1 LGREKSNLRVEQ
13 PMKNRILPLIMLAV
27 LLPVG
32 VWACTSALVSIERGN
47 DGRWLLWKHR
57 DSGFADN
64 YVMNFAAT
72 DSTLAYVALFNAP
85 DTLAREAWIGYNS
98 AGFAVM
104 NTATYNLTAPAKDWQ
119 DREGLLMTEALHT
132 CRTLADFYALLMRAD
147 GTARGEDGSA
157 CNTDGSAFSNSGKAR
172 GVEANFGAFD
182 AEGNGAYFEVDNLQ
196 VTVFPMDSISAMALA
211 EVVSEDE
218 VVMPQD
224 GSVSGLLTRTNYSLS
239 GSECNR
245 LGVSR
250 HCSEQHLLDSIMQ
263 TDRPWAPAGKLAAE
277 DLLETLSR
285 SFYLPAEGIDLLD
298 GTALRRRDTG
308 DVISRRSSSA
318 SVVIEGPRPKLAA
331 GLSGEKATANL
342 SGSGAAGMQSTAD
355 DMRMWVAIGFPA
367 LSEVREA
374 RPDSVSPDL
383 LPTAPSHHS
392 PLCDRVN
399 RLRSRA
405 FLPAQ
410 PNGSATKAS
419 SSASKTKPAKTKPQ
433 YDFNLPYLR
442 EQIPQLRAA
451 SLRLY
456 RR

>member
-1 LGREKSNLRVEQ
+1 
-13 PMKNRILPLIMLAV
+13 
-27 LLPVG
+27 
-32 VWACTSALVSIERGN
+32 
-47 DGRWLLWKHR
+47 
-57 DSGFADN
+57 
-64 YVMNFAAT
+64 
-72 DSTLAYVALFNAP
+72 
-85 DTLAREAWIGYNS
+85 
-98 AGFAVM
+98 M

-119 DREGLLMTEALHT
+119 DREGLLMTEALRT
-132 CRTLADFYALLMRAD
+132 CRTLADYYALLMRAD
-147 GTARGEDGSA
+147 GQD
-157 CNTDGSAFSNSGKAR
+157 R

-182 AEGNGAYFEVDNLQ
+182 SEGNGAYFEVDNLQ
-196 VTVFPMDSISAMALA
+196 VTVFPMDSVSAMALA
-211 EVVSEDE
+211 EVVPEE
-218 VVMPQD
+218 KVVMPQVD
-224 GSVSGLLTRTNYSLS
+224 SISGLLTRTNYSLS

-263 TDRPWAPAGKLAAE
+263 TDRPWASVGKLAAE

-342 SGSGAAGMQSTAD
+342 SGIGAAGMQSTAA

-405 FLPAQ
+405 FLPAH
-410 PNGSATKAS
+410 PNSSAAKGKPTKGS
-419 SSASKTKPAKTKPQ
+419 SSASKTKPAKGKLQ

-442 EQIPQLRAA
+442 EQIPQRRAA

>member
-1 LGREKSNLRVEQ
+1 
-13 PMKNRILPLIMLAV
+13 MLAV

-119 DREGLLMTEALHT
+119 DREGLLMTEALRT
-132 CRTLADFYALLMRAD
+132 CRTLSDFYALLMRAD
-147 GTARGEDGSA
+147 GQD
-157 CNTDGSAFSNSGKAR
+157 R

-211 EVVSEDE
+211 EVVTEE
-218 VVMPQD
+218 KVVMPQA

-318 SVVIEGPRPKLAA
+318 SVVIEGPRPKLVA
-331 GLSGEKATANL
+331 GLPGDGETERGAT
-342 SGSGAAGMQSTAD
+342 GMQSPAD

-374 RPDSVSPDL
+374 CPDSVSPDL

-410 PNGSATKAS
+410 PAKGKGKPTKGSSSATK
-419 SSASKTKPAKTKPQ
+419 PKPQ

-442 EQIPQLRAA
+442 EQIPQRRAA

>member
-1 LGREKSNLRVEQ
+1 
-13 PMKNRILPLIMLAV
+13 MLAV

-57 DSGFADN
+57 DSGFVDN

-119 DREGLLMTEALHT
+119 DREGLLMTVALRT
-132 CRTLADFYALLMRAD
+132 CRTLSDFYALLMRAD
-147 GTARGEDGSA
+147 GQD
-157 CNTDGSAFSNSGKAR
+157 R

-196 VTVFPMDSISAMALA
+196 VTVFSMDSVTGI
-211 EVVSEDE
+211 
-218 VVMPQD
+218 
-224 GSVSGLLTRTNYSLS
+224 LTRTNYSLS

-263 TDRPWAPAGKLAAE
+263 TDRPWAPVGKLAAE

-285 SFYLPAEGIDLLD
+285 SFYLPAEGIDLLE

-318 SVVIEGPRPKLAA
+318 SVVIEGPRPKLVA
-331 GLSGEKATANL
+331 GLPCDEETEDSSGEKATENS
-342 SGSGAAGMQSTAD
+342 SGSGAAGMQSPAD

-410 PNGSATKAS
+410 PAKGKGKPTKGSSSATK
-419 SSASKTKPAKTKPQ
+419 PKPQ

-442 EQIPQLRAA
+442 EQIPQRRAA

>member
-1 LGREKSNLRVEQ
+1 
-13 PMKNRILPLIMLAV
+13 
-27 LLPVG
+27 
-32 VWACTSALVSIERGN
+32 
-47 DGRWLLWKHR
+47 LLWKHR

-119 DREGLLMTEALHT
+119 DREGLLMTEALRT

-147 GTARGEDGSA
+147 GTARG
-157 CNTDGSAFSNSGKAR
+157 
-172 GVEANFGAFD
+172 VEANFGAFD
-182 AEGNGAYFEVDNLQ
+182 AEGNGAYFEGDNLQ

-211 EVVSEDE
+211 EVVPEE
-218 VVMPQD
+218 KVVMPQA

-250 HCSEQHLLDSIMQ
+250 HCSEQHQLDSIMQ
-263 TDRPWAPAGKLAAE
+263 TDRPWALVGKLAAE

-342 SGSGAAGMQSTAD
+342 SGIGAAGMQSTAA

-405 FLPAQ
+405 FLPAH
-410 PNGSATKAS
+410 PNSSAAKAS
-419 SSASKTKPAKTKPQ
+419 SSASKTKPAKGKLQ

-442 EQIPQLRAA
+442 EQIPQRRAA